1 MYQRQE
7 FKDREAKNPNKRRI
21 IVLEQNA
28 NEIIANIEPVA
39 EEITEEGTPF
49 NADLMEKFQESI
61 IQSETDSSEAL
72 RKANEA
78 IDAVQNGQ
86 GTSVYV
92 NGEFVPNFNADEKL
106 DVNQYNIDKELEKN
120 SFEAILQRVAALEN
134 SPIMTKIKY
143 DSESDTFTI

>member
-72 RKANEA
+72 RIAREA
-78 IDAVQNGQ
+78 KSQSQESYDHVVSVQ
-86 GTSVYV
+86 GTKVTK
-92 NGEFVPNFNADEKL
+92 NGAFVANFNADEKV
-106 DVNQYNIDKELEKN
+106 DQTD
-120 SFEAILQRVAALEN
+120 FEAIVRRVAALEN